1 MPGSYVDATV
11 RRTKGIFLPK
21 MQCKIQACI
30 WKEDLFTEKPVR
42 LQYYPNIM
50 ETIDWGNILSGQ

>member
-42 LQYYPNIM
+42 LQ
-50 ETIDWGNILSGQ
+50 